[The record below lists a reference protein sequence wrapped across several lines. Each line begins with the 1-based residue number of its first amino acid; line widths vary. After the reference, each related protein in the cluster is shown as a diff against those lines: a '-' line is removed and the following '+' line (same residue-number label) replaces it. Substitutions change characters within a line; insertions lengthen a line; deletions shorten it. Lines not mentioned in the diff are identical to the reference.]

1 MLLFCLFLINFK
13 NTITM
18 ESKKL
23 FITLCLSLFCIQM
36 SAQVKVL
43 SNGKVGIGTNNPK
56 YGLLDIG
63 KTGVNNGLAIYDSSL
78 TNTLPLKLYS
88 NGDYGYLN
96 FGGVA
101 KQGITIN
108 KNGGIGFGA
117 DPSIGLDTPSYINIY
132 TYNRCA
138 LMAYAKFPS
147 DYGDI
152 IKVYSWRDTDMAYVV
167 RDVRNGGSPLTFY
180 VAGDGTV
187 YSKGSLLTASDE
199 SYKENI
205 SSISNSLN
213 TIRQMR
219 GVTYKLKEQVDEST
233 TVNTLQS
240 DVSSRDTL
248 SAQSPVPVEIVNK
261 IKAEKKRK
269 KAGFIAQELEEIFP
283 EAVYTL
289 PNGKK
294 AIAYSEI
301 IPLLVEAIK
310 EQQNEIDELKQAKS
324 IQARSTISDTDEQ
337 SDVNSLLDEK
347 LKAKLYSN
355 IPNPFK
361 EQTTIS
367 FFIPET
373 SSRASI
379 HIYNLQGKQIKQ
391 INIESRG
398 NGSVTING
406 YELIPGMYMYSLIV
420 DGKEVDTKKMIL
432 TE

>member
-1 MLLFCLFLINFK
+1 
-13 NTITM
+13 M

-43 SNGKVGIGTNNPK
+43 SNGKVGIGTTTPK
-56 YGLLDIG
+56 YSLLDIG
-63 KTGVNNGLAIYDSSL
+63 KTGTSGGLTIYNSAL
-78 TNTLPLKLYS
+78 TNPLLFKLYS

-96 FGGVA
+96 FGGVSS
-101 KQGITIN
+101 KGITIN
-108 KNGGIGFGA
+108 KDGGIGLGA
-117 DPSIGLDTPSYINIY
+117 DPSIGLNTPDYINVY
-132 TYNRCA
+132 TYGGKAA
-138 LMAYAKFPS
+138 LMAYAKYS
-147 DYGDI
+147 HDYGDI
-152 IKVYSWRDTDMAYVV
+152 IRVYSWRDTDMAYVV
-167 RDVRNGGSPLTFY
+167 RDVRNGGGPLTFY

-205 SSISNSLN
+205 TSINNSLN
-213 TIRQMR
+213 KIKQIR
-219 GVTYKLKEQVDEST
+219 GVTYKLKEQVEET
-233 TVNTLQS
+233 APTANTLQS

-248 SAQSPVPVEIVNK
+248 SSQFPVPVEIVNK

-324 IQARSTISDTDEQ
+324 IQARSTISDADEQ

-391 INIESRG
+391 LNIESRG
-398 NGSVTING
+398 NDSVTING
-406 YELIPGMYMYSLIV
+406 YELTPGMYMYSLIV

>member
-1 MLLFCLFLINFK
+1 MKTNNAIFISIILF
-13 NTITM
+13 
-18 ESKKL
+18 
-23 FITLCLSLFCIQM
+23 FCC
-36 SAQVKVL
+36 SASHAQLKVL
-43 SNGKVGIGTNNPK
+43 SNGKVGIGTTTPK
-56 YGLLDIG
+56 YSLLDIG
-63 KTGVNNGLAIYDSSL
+63 KTGTAGGLTIYNSAL
-78 TNTLPLKLYS
+78 TNPLLFKLYS

-101 KQGITIN
+101 KHGITIC
-108 KNGGIGFGA
+108 KDGGIGLGA
-117 DPSIGLDTPSYINIY
+117 DPSIELETPEYINIY
-132 TYNRCA
+132 TYGERAA
-138 LMAYAKFPS
+138 LMAYAKYPY

-205 SSISNSLN
+205 SSINNSLN

-219 GVTYKLKEQVDEST
+219 GVTYKLKEQAAE
-233 TVNTLQS
+233 TVATANTLQN
-240 DVSSRDTL
+240 DVSSDTL
-248 SAQSPVPVEIVNK
+248 SSQSPVPVEIVNK

-324 IQARSTISDTDEQ
+324 IQTRSTISDADEQ

-367 FFIPET
+367 FFIPEA

>member
-1 MLLFCLFLINFK
+1 MKTNNAIFISIILF
-13 NTITM
+13 
-18 ESKKL
+18 
-23 FITLCLSLFCIQM
+23 FCC
-36 SAQVKVL
+36 SASHAQLKVL
-43 SNGKVGIGTNNPK
+43 SNGKVGIGTTTPK
-56 YGLLDIG
+56 YSLLDIG
-63 KTGVNNGLAIYDSSL
+63 KTGTAGGLTIYNSAL
-78 TNTLPLKLYS
+78 TNPLLFKLYS

-101 KQGITIN
+101 KHGITIC
-108 KNGGIGFGA
+108 KDGGIGLGA
-117 DPSIGLDTPSYINIY
+117 DPSIELETPEYINIY
-132 TYNRCA
+132 TYGERAA
-138 LMAYAKFPS
+138 LMAYAKYPY

-167 RDVRNGGSPLTFY
+167 RDVRNGGSPLVFY
-180 VAGDGTV
+180 VAGDGSV
-187 YSKGSLLTASDE
+187 YSKGSILTASDE

-205 SSISNSLN
+205 SSINNSLN

-219 GVTYKLKEQVDEST
+219 GVTYKLKEQAAE
-233 TVNTLQS
+233 TVATANTLQN
-240 DVSSRDTL
+240 DVSSDTL
-248 SAQSPVPVEIVNK
+248 SSQSPVPVEIVNK

-324 IQARSTISDTDEQ
+324 IQTRSTISDADEQ

-367 FFIPET
+367 FFIPEA

>member
-1 MLLFCLFLINFK
+1 
-13 NTITM
+13 
-18 ESKKL
+18 
-23 FITLCLSLFCIQM
+23 
-36 SAQVKVL
+36 
-43 SNGKVGIGTNNPK
+43 
-56 YGLLDIG
+56 
-63 KTGVNNGLAIYDSSL
+63 
-78 TNTLPLKLYS
+78 
-88 NGDYGYLN
+88 
-96 FGGVA
+96 
-101 KQGITIN
+101 
-108 KNGGIGFGA
+108 
-117 DPSIGLDTPSYINIY
+117 
-132 TYNRCA
+132 
-138 LMAYAKFPS
+138 MAYAKYS
-147 DYGDI
+147 HDYGDI
-152 IKVYSWRDTDMAYVV
+152 IRVYSWRDTDMAYVV
-167 RDVRNGGSPLTFY
+167 RDVRNGGGPLTFY

-205 SSISNSLN
+205 TSINNSLN
-213 TIRQMR
+213 KIKQIR
-219 GVTYKLKEQVDEST
+219 GVTYKLKEQVEET
-233 TVNTLQS
+233 APTANTLQS

-248 SAQSPVPVEIVNK
+248 SSQFPVPVEIVNK

-324 IQARSTISDTDEQ
+324 IQTRSTISDADEQ

-391 INIESRG
+391 GAR
-398 NGSVTING
+398 VKTCVFVC
-406 YELIPGMYMYSLIV
+406 YFLL
-420 DGKEVDTKKMIL
+420 
-432 TE
+432 

>member
-1 MLLFCLFLINFK
+1 MKTNNAIFISIILF
-13 NTITM
+13 
-18 ESKKL
+18 
-23 FITLCLSLFCIQM
+23 FCC
-36 SAQVKVL
+36 SVSHAQLKVL
-43 SNGKVGIGTNNPK
+43 SNGKVGIGTTTPK
-56 YGLLDIG
+56 YSLLDIG
-63 KTGVNNGLAIYDSSL
+63 KTGTGGGLTIYNSAL
-78 TNTLPLKLYS
+78 TNPLLFKLYS

-96 FGGVA
+96 FGGIA
-101 KQGITIN
+101 KHGITIN
-108 KNGGIGFGA
+108 KDGGIGLGA
-117 DPSIGLDTPSYINIY
+117 DPSIELDTPEYINIY
-132 TYNRCA
+132 TYGERSA
-138 LMAYAKFPS
+138 LMAYAKYPY

-152 IKVYSWRDTDMAYVV
+152 IKVYSNRDTDVAYVV
-167 RDVRNGGSPLTFY
+167 RRSGQFTFY
-180 VAGDGTV
+180 VTGDGNV

-205 SSISNSLN
+205 SSINNSLN

-219 GVTYKLKEQVDEST
+219 GVTYKLKEQADEST
-233 TVNTLQS
+233 TASTLQS

-269 KAGFIAQELEEIFP
+269 KSGFIAQELEEIFP

-310 EQQNEIDELKQAKS
+310 EQQNEIDKQQNEIDELRQSKNVQT
-324 IQARSTISDTDEQ
+324 RSAIGAVDEQ

-391 INIESRG
+391 LNIESRG

-406 YELIPGMYMYSLIV
+406 YELTPGMYMYSLIV

>member
-1 MLLFCLFLINFK
+1 MKTNNAIFISIILF
-13 NTITM
+13 
-18 ESKKL
+18 
-23 FITLCLSLFCIQM
+23 FCC
-36 SAQVKVL
+36 SASHAQLKVL
-43 SNGKVGIGTNNPK
+43 SNGKVGIGTTTPK
-56 YGLLDIG
+56 YSLLDIG
-63 KTGVNNGLAIYDSSL
+63 KTGTAGGL
-78 TNTLPLKLYS
+78 TNPLLFKLYS
-88 NGDYGYLN
+88 SGDYGYLN
-96 FGGVA
+96 FGGIA
-101 KQGITIN
+101 KHGITIN
-108 KNGGIGFGA
+108 KDGGIGLGA
-117 DPSIGLDTPSYINIY
+117 DPSIELDTPEYINIY
-132 TYNRCA
+132 TYGERSA
-138 LMAYAKFPS
+138 LMAYAKYPY

-152 IKVYSWRDTDMAYVV
+152 IKVYSNRDTDVAYVV
-167 RDVRNGGSPLTFY
+167 RRSGQFTFY
-180 VAGDGTV
+180 VTGDGNV

-205 SSISNSLN
+205 SSINNSLN

-219 GVTYKLKEQVDEST
+219 GVTYKLKEQADEST
-233 TVNTLQS
+233 ITNTLQS

-248 SAQSPVPVEIVNK
+248 SARSPVPVEIVNK

-324 IQARSTISDTDEQ
+324 IQTRSAISDAGEQ
-337 SDVNSLLDEK
+337 SDVNLLLDEK

-373 SSRASI
+373 SFRASI

-391 INIESRG
+391 LSIEPRG

-406 YELIPGMYMYSLIV
+406 YELTPGMYMYSLIV

>member
-1 MLLFCLFLINFK
+1 MKTNNAIFISIILF
-13 NTITM
+13 
-18 ESKKL
+18 
-23 FITLCLSLFCIQM
+23 FCC
-36 SAQVKVL
+36 SASHAQLKVL
-43 SNGKVGIGTNNPK
+43 SNGKVGIGTTTPK
-56 YGLLDIG
+56 YSLLDIG
-63 KTGVNNGLAIYDSSL
+63 KAGTAGGLTIYNSALS
-78 TNTLPLKLYS
+78 NPLLFKLYS

-101 KQGITIN
+101 KHGITIC
-108 KNGGIGFGA
+108 KDGGIGLGA
-117 DPSIGLDTPSYINIY
+117 DPSIELDTPEYINIY
-132 TYNRCA
+132 TYGERSA
-138 LMAYAKFPS
+138 LMAYAKYS
-147 DYGDI
+147 HDYGDI
-152 IKVYSWRDTDMAYVV
+152 IRVYSWRDTDMAYVV
-167 RDVRNGGSPLTFY
+167 RDVRNGGGPLTFY

-205 SSISNSLN
+205 TSINNSLN
-213 TIRQMR
+213 KIKQIR
-219 GVTYKLKEQVDEST
+219 GVTYKLKEQVEET
-233 TVNTLQS
+233 APTANTLQS

-248 SAQSPVPVEIVNK
+248 SSQFPVPVEIVNK

-324 IQARSTISDTDEQ
+324 IQARSTISDADEQ

-391 INIESRG
+391 LNIESRG

-406 YELIPGMYMYSLIV
+406 YELTPGMYMYSLIV
-420 DGKEVDTKKMIL
+420 DGQEVDTKKMIL

>member
-1 MLLFCLFLINFK
+1 
-13 NTITM
+13 
-18 ESKKL
+18 
-23 FITLCLSLFCIQM
+23 
-36 SAQVKVL
+36 
-43 SNGKVGIGTNNPK
+43 
-56 YGLLDIG
+56 
-63 KTGVNNGLAIYDSSL
+63 
-78 TNTLPLKLYS
+78 
-88 NGDYGYLN
+88 
-96 FGGVA
+96 
-101 KQGITIN
+101 
-108 KNGGIGFGA
+108 
-117 DPSIGLDTPSYINIY
+117 
-132 TYNRCA
+132 
-138 LMAYAKFPS
+138 
-147 DYGDI
+147 
-152 IKVYSWRDTDMAYVV
+152 
-167 RDVRNGGSPLTFY
+167 
-180 VAGDGTV
+180 
-187 YSKGSLLTASDE
+187 
-199 SYKENI
+199 
-205 SSISNSLN
+205 
-213 TIRQMR
+213 MR
-219 GVTYKLKEQVDEST
+219 GVTYRLKGQDNEMA

-240 DVSSRDTL
+240 DVSYRDTL

-269 KAGFIAQELEEIFP
+269 KSGFIAQELEEIFP

-310 EQQNEIDELKQAKS
+310 EQQNEIDKQQNEIDELRQSKIVQT
-324 IQARSTISDTDEQ
+324 RSAIGAVDEQ

-391 INIESRG
+391 LNIESRG

-406 YELIPGMYMYSLIV
+406 YELTPGMYMYSLIV
-420 DGKEVDTKKMIL
+420 DGQEVDTKKMIL

>member
-1 MLLFCLFLINFK
+1 MKTNNAIFISIILF
-13 NTITM
+13 
-18 ESKKL
+18 
-23 FITLCLSLFCIQM
+23 FCC
-36 SAQVKVL
+36 SASHAQLKVL
-43 SNGKVGIGTNNPK
+43 SNGKVGIGTTTPK
-56 YGLLDIG
+56 YSLLDIG
-63 KTGVNNGLAIYDSSL
+63 KAGTAGGLTIYNSALS
-78 TNTLPLKLYS
+78 NPLLFKLYS

-101 KQGITIN
+101 KHGITIC
-108 KNGGIGFGA
+108 KDGGIGLGA
-117 DPSIGLDTPSYINIY
+117 DPSIELETPEYINIY
-132 TYNRCA
+132 TYGERSA
-138 LMAYAKFPS
+138 LMAYAKYS
-147 DYGDI
+147 HDYGDI
-152 IKVYSWRDTDMAYVV
+152 IRVYSWRDTDMAYVV
-167 RDVRNGGSPLTFY
+167 RDVRNGGGPLTFY

-205 SSISNSLN
+205 TSINNSLN
-213 TIRQMR
+213 KIKQIR
-219 GVTYKLKEQVDEST
+219 GVTYKLKEQVEET
-233 TVNTLQS
+233 APTANTLQS

-248 SAQSPVPVEIVNK
+248 SSQFPVPVEIVNK

-269 KAGFIAQELEEIFP
+269 KSGFIAQELEEIFP

-324 IQARSTISDTDEQ
+324 IQARSTISDADEQ

-391 INIESRG
+391 LNIESRG

-406 YELIPGMYMYSLIV
+406 YELTPGMYMYSLIV

>member
-1 MLLFCLFLINFK
+1 M
-13 NTITM
+13 
-18 ESKKL
+18 
-23 FITLCLSLFCIQM
+23 
-36 SAQVKVL
+36 L
-43 SNGKVGIGTNNPK
+43 SNGKVGIGTNTPK

-63 KTGVNNGLAIYDSSL
+63 KTGVSNGLAIYDSSL
-78 TNTLPLKLYS
+78 TNPVPLRLYS
-88 NGDYGYLN
+88 DGDYGYLN
-96 FGGVA
+96 FGGIA
-101 KQGITIN
+101 KQGIIIN

-132 TYNRCA
+132 TYTRCPF
-138 LMAYAKFPS
+138 MAYAKFPF

-152 IKVYSWRDTDMAYVV
+152 IKVYSNRDTDVAYVV
-167 RDVRNGGSPLTFY
+167 RRSGQFTFY
-180 VAGDGTV
+180 VTGDGNV
-187 YSKGSLLTASDE
+187 YSKGSLLTASDV

-213 TIRQMR
+213 TIKQMR
-219 GVTYKLKEQVDEST
+219 GVTYKVKEQTDEVAIAS
-233 TVNTLQS
+233 TLQN
-240 DVSSRDTL
+240 DISSDTL

-324 IQARSTISDTDEQ
+324 IQTRSAISDADEQ

-361 EQTTIS
+361 EQTIIS
-367 FFIPET
+367 FFIPEA
-373 SSRASI
+373 SSRANI

-391 INIESRG
+391 INIESKG

-406 YELIPGMYMYSLIV
+406 YELTSGMYMYSLIV

>member
-1 MLLFCLFLINFK
+1 
-13 NTITM
+13 
-18 ESKKL
+18 
-23 FITLCLSLFCIQM
+23 
-36 SAQVKVL
+36 
-43 SNGKVGIGTNNPK
+43 
-56 YGLLDIG
+56 
-63 KTGVNNGLAIYDSSL
+63 
-78 TNTLPLKLYS
+78 
-88 NGDYGYLN
+88 
-96 FGGVA
+96 
-101 KQGITIN
+101 
-108 KNGGIGFGA
+108 
-117 DPSIGLDTPSYINIY
+117 
-132 TYNRCA
+132 
-138 LMAYAKFPS
+138 MAYAKFPH

-152 IKVYSWRDTDMAYVV
+152 IKVYSWRDTDMTYVV
-167 RDVRNGGSPLTFY
+167 RNARVSGSPFTFY
-180 VAGDGTV
+180 VTGDGSV

-205 SSISNSLN
+205 TSINNSLN
-213 TIRQMR
+213 TIKRMR
-219 GVTYKLKEQVDEST
+219 GVTYRLKGQDNETAT
-233 TVNTLQS
+233 TNTFQS

-248 SAQSPVPVEIVNK
+248 SVQSPVPVEIVNK

-324 IQARSTISDTDEQ
+324 IQTRSAISDADEQ

-367 FFIPET
+367 FFIPEA

>member
-1 MLLFCLFLINFK
+1 
-13 NTITM
+13 M

-43 SNGKVGIGTNNPK
+43 SNGKVGIGTTTPK
-56 YGLLDIG
+56 YSLLDIG
-63 KTGVNNGLAIYDSSL
+63 KTGTSGGLTIYNSAL
-78 TNTLPLKLYS
+78 TNPLLFKLYS

-96 FGGVA
+96 FGGVSS
-101 KQGITIN
+101 KGITIN
-108 KNGGIGFGA
+108 KDGGIGLGA
-117 DPSIGLDTPSYINIY
+117 DPSIGLNTPDYINVY
-132 TYNRCA
+132 TYGGKAA
-138 LMAYAKFPS
+138 LMAYAKYS
-147 DYGDI
+147 HDYGDI
-152 IKVYSWRDTDMAYVV
+152 IRVYSWRDTDMAYVV
-167 RDVRNGGSPLTFY
+167 RDVRNGGGPLTFY

-205 SSISNSLN
+205 TSINNSLN
-213 TIRQMR
+213 KIKQIR
-219 GVTYKLKEQVDEST
+219 GVTYKLKEQVEET
-233 TVNTLQS
+233 APTANTLQS

-248 SAQSPVPVEIVNK
+248 SSQFPVPVEIVNK

-324 IQARSTISDTDEQ
+324 IQARSTISDADEQ

-391 INIESRG
+391 LNIESRG

-420 DGKEVDTKKMIL
+420 DGQEVDTKKMIL

>member
-1 MLLFCLFLINFK
+1 MKTNNAIFISIILF
-13 NTITM
+13 
-18 ESKKL
+18 
-23 FITLCLSLFCIQM
+23 FCC
-36 SAQVKVL
+36 SASHAQLKVL
-43 SNGKVGIGTNNPK
+43 SNGKVGIGTTTPK
-56 YGLLDIG
+56 YSLLDIG
-63 KTGVNNGLAIYDSSL
+63 KAGTAGGLTIYNSAL
-78 TNTLPLKLYS
+78 TNPLLFKLYS

-101 KQGITIN
+101 KHGITIN
-108 KNGGIGFGA
+108 KDGGIGLGA
-117 DPSIGLDTPSYINIY
+117 DPSIELDTPEYINIY
-132 TYNRCA
+132 TYGERSA
-138 LMAYAKFPS
+138 LMAYAKYPY
-147 DYGDI
+147 DYGDV
-152 IKVYSWRDTDMAYVV
+152 IKVYSNRDTDVAYVV
-167 RDVRNGGSPLTFY
+167 RRSGQFTFY
-180 VAGDGTV
+180 VTGDGNV

-205 SSISNSLN
+205 SSINNSLN

-219 GVTYKLKEQVDEST
+219 GVTYKLKEQADEST
-233 TVNTLQS
+233 TASTLQS

-269 KAGFIAQELEEIFP
+269 KSGFIAQELEEIFP

-310 EQQNEIDELKQAKS
+310 EQQNEIDKQQNEIDELRQSKIVQT
-324 IQARSTISDTDEQ
+324 RSAIGAVDEQ

-367 FFIPET
+367 FFIPEA

-406 YELIPGMYMYSLIV
+406 YELTPGMYMYSLIV

>member
-1 MLLFCLFLINFK
+1 MKTNNAIFISIILF
-13 NTITM
+13 
-18 ESKKL
+18 
-23 FITLCLSLFCIQM
+23 FCC
-36 SAQVKVL
+36 SASHAQLKVL
-43 SNGKVGIGTNNPK
+43 SNGKVGIGTTTPK
-56 YGLLDIG
+56 YSLLDIG
-63 KTGVNNGLAIYDSSL
+63 KTGTAGGLTIYNSAL
-78 TNTLPLKLYS
+78 TNPLLFKLYS

-101 KQGITIN
+101 KHGITIN
-108 KNGGIGFGA
+108 KDGGIGLGA
-117 DPSIGLDTPSYINIY
+117 DPSIELDTPEYINIY
-132 TYNRCA
+132 TYGERSA
-138 LMAYAKFPS
+138 LMAYAKYPY
-147 DYGDI
+147 DYGDV
-152 IKVYSWRDTDMAYVV
+152 IKVYSNRDTDVAYVV
-167 RDVRNGGSPLTFY
+167 RRSGQFTFY
-180 VAGDGTV
+180 VTGDGNV

-205 SSISNSLN
+205 SSINNSLN

-219 GVTYKLKEQVDEST
+219 GVTYKLKEQADEST
-233 TVNTLQS
+233 TASTLQS

-269 KAGFIAQELEEIFP
+269 KSGFIAQELEEIFP

-310 EQQNEIDELKQAKS
+310 EQQNEIDKQQNEIDELRQSKIVQT
-324 IQARSTISDTDEQ
+324 RSAIGAVDEQ

-391 INIESRG
+391 LNIESRG

-406 YELIPGMYMYSLIV
+406 YELTPGMYMYSLIV
-420 DGKEVDTKKMIL
+420 DGQDVDTKKMIL

>member
-1 MLLFCLFLINFK
+1 
-13 NTITM
+13 M

-43 SNGKVGIGTNNPK
+43 SNGKVGIGTTTPK
-56 YGLLDIG
+56 YSLLDIG
-63 KTGVNNGLAIYDSSL
+63 KTGTSGGLTIYNSAL
-78 TNTLPLKLYS
+78 TNPLLFKLYS

-96 FGGVA
+96 FGGVSS
-101 KQGITIN
+101 KGITIN
-108 KNGGIGFGA
+108 KDGGIGLGA
-117 DPSIGLDTPSYINIY
+117 DPSIGLNTPDYINVY
-132 TYNRCA
+132 TYGGKAA
-138 LMAYAKFPS
+138 LMAYAKYS
-147 DYGDI
+147 HDYGDI
-152 IKVYSWRDTDMAYVV
+152 IRVYSWRDTDMAYVV
-167 RDVRNGGSPLTFY
+167 RDVRNGGGPLTFY

-205 SSISNSLN
+205 TSINNSLN
-213 TIRQMR
+213 KIKQIR
-219 GVTYKLKEQVDEST
+219 GVTYKLKEQVEET
-233 TVNTLQS
+233 APTANTLQS

-248 SAQSPVPVEIVNK
+248 SSQFPVPVEIVNK

-324 IQARSTISDTDEQ
+324 IQARSTISDADEQ

-367 FFIPET
+367 FFIPEA

-391 INIESRG
+391 LNIESRG

-406 YELIPGMYMYSLIV
+406 YELTPGMYMYSLIV
-420 DGKEVDTKKMIL
+420 DGQEVGTKKMIL

>member
-1 MLLFCLFLINFK
+1 MKTNNAIFISIILFF
-13 NTITM
+13 
-18 ESKKL
+18 
-23 FITLCLSLFCIQM
+23 FC
-36 SAQVKVL
+36 SASHAQLKVL
-43 SNGKVGIGTNNPK
+43 SNGKVGIGTTTPK
-56 YGLLDIG
+56 YSLLDIG
-63 KTGVNNGLAIYDSSL
+63 KTGTAGGLTIYNSAL
-78 TNTLPLKLYS
+78 TNPLLFKLYS

-101 KQGITIN
+101 KHGITIN
-108 KNGGIGFGA
+108 KDGGIGLGA
-117 DPSIGLDTPSYINIY
+117 DPSIELDTPDYINVY
-132 TYNRCA
+132 AYGGKGA
-138 LMAYAKFPS
+138 FMAYAKFPH
-147 DYGDI
+147 DYYEVMRI
-152 IKVYSWRDTDMAYVV
+152 YSNRPADMAYVV
-167 RDVRNGGSPLTFY
+167 RDVRNGGDQLTFY
-180 VAGDGTV
+180 VTGDGSV

-205 SSISNSLN
+205 TSINNSLN
-213 TIRQMR
+213 KIRQMR
-219 GVTYKLKEQVDEST
+219 GVTYKLKEQAEE
-233 TVNTLQS
+233 TVATANTLQN
-240 DVSSRDTL
+240 DVSSDTL
-248 SAQSPVPVEIVNK
+248 SSQSPVPVEIVNK

-269 KAGFIAQELEEIFP
+269 KSGFIAQELEEIFP

-310 EQQNEIDELKQAKS
+310 EQQNEIDKQQNEIDELRQSKIVQT
-324 IQARSTISDTDEQ
+324 RSAIGAVDEQ

-367 FFIPET
+367 FFIPEA

-406 YELIPGMYMYSLIV
+406 YELTPGMYMYSLIV

>member
-1 MLLFCLFLINFK
+1 
-13 NTITM
+13 M
-18 ESKKL
+18 ER
-23 FITLCLSLFCIQM
+23 
-36 SAQVKVL
+36 A
-43 SNGKVGIGTNNPK
+43 
-56 YGLLDIG
+56 
-63 KTGVNNGLAIYDSSL
+63 
-78 TNTLPLKLYS
+78 
-88 NGDYGYLN
+88 
-96 FGGVA
+96 
-101 KQGITIN
+101 
-108 KNGGIGFGA
+108 
-117 DPSIGLDTPSYINIY
+117 
-132 TYNRCA
+132 A
-138 LMAYAKFPS
+138 LMAYAKYPY

-167 RDVRNGGSPLTFY
+167 RDVRNGGSPLVFY
-180 VAGDGTV
+180 VAGDGSV
-187 YSKGSLLTASDE
+187 YSKGSILTASDE

-205 SSISNSLN
+205 SSINNSLN
-213 TIRQMR
+213 TVRQMR
-219 GVTYKLKEQVDEST
+219 GVTYKLKEQADEST
-233 TVNTLQS
+233 TASTLQS
-240 DVSSRDTL
+240 DVSYRDTL

-269 KAGFIAQELEEIFP
+269 KSGFIAQELEEIFP

-310 EQQNEIDELKQAKS
+310 EQQNEIDKQQNEIDELRQSKIVQT
-324 IQARSTISDTDEQ
+324 RSAIGAVDEQ

-391 INIESRG
+391 LNIESRG

-406 YELIPGMYMYSLIV
+406 YELTPGMYMYSLIV
-420 DGKEVDTKKMIL
+420 DGQEVDTKKMIL

>member
-1 MLLFCLFLINFK
+1 MKTNNAIFISIILF
-13 NTITM
+13 
-18 ESKKL
+18 
-23 FITLCLSLFCIQM
+23 FCC
-36 SAQVKVL
+36 SASHAQLKVL
-43 SNGKVGIGTNNPK
+43 SNGKVGIGTTTPK
-56 YGLLDIG
+56 YSLLDIG
-63 KTGVNNGLAIYDSSL
+63 KAGTAGGLTIYNSALS
-78 TNTLPLKLYS
+78 NPLLFKLYS

-101 KQGITIN
+101 KHGITIC
-108 KNGGIGFGA
+108 KDGGIGLGA
-117 DPSIGLDTPSYINIY
+117 DPSRELDTPEYINIY
-132 TYNRCA
+132 TYGERSA
-138 LMAYAKFPS
+138 LMAYAKYPY

-167 RDVRNGGSPLTFY
+167 RDVRNGGSPLVFY
-180 VAGDGTV
+180 VAGDGSV
-187 YSKGSLLTASDE
+187 YSKGSILTASDE

-205 SSISNSLN
+205 SSINNSLN

-219 GVTYKLKEQVDEST
+219 GVTYKLKEQADEST
-233 TVNTLQS
+233 TASTLQS

-269 KAGFIAQELEEIFP
+269 KSGFIAQELEEIFP

-324 IQARSTISDTDEQ
+324 IQARSTISDADEQ

-391 INIESRG
+391 LNIESRG

-406 YELIPGMYMYSLIV
+406 YELTPGMYMYSLIV
-420 DGKEVDTKKMIL
+420 DGQEVDTKKMIL

>member
-1 MLLFCLFLINFK
+1 MKTNNAIFISIILF
-13 NTITM
+13 
-18 ESKKL
+18 
-23 FITLCLSLFCIQM
+23 FCC
-36 SAQVKVL
+36 SASHAQLKVL
-43 SNGKVGIGTNNPK
+43 SNGKVGIGTTTPK
-56 YGLLDIG
+56 YSLLDIG
-63 KTGVNNGLAIYDSSL
+63 KTGTAGGLTIYNSAL
-78 TNTLPLKLYS
+78 TNPLLFKLYS

-101 KQGITIN
+101 KHGITIN
-108 KNGGIGFGA
+108 KDGGIGLGA
-117 DPSIGLDTPSYINIY
+117 DPSIELDTPEYINIY
-132 TYNRCA
+132 TYGERSA
-138 LMAYAKFPS
+138 LMAYAKYPY
-147 DYGDI
+147 DYGDV
-152 IKVYSWRDTDMAYVV
+152 IKVYSNRDTDVAYVV
-167 RDVRNGGSPLTFY
+167 RRSGQFTFY
-180 VAGDGTV
+180 VTGDGNV

-205 SSISNSLN
+205 SSINNSLN

-219 GVTYKLKEQVDEST
+219 GVTYKLKEQADEST
-233 TVNTLQS
+233 TASTLQS

-248 SAQSPVPVEIVNK
+248 SSRSPVPVEIVNK

-269 KAGFIAQELEEIFP
+269 KSGFIAQELEEIFP

-310 EQQNEIDELKQAKS
+310 EQQNEIDKQQNEIDELRQSKIVQ
-324 IQARSTISDTDEQ
+324 IRSAIGAVDEQ

-391 INIESRG
+391 LNIESRG

-406 YELIPGMYMYSLIV
+406 YELTPGMYMYSLIV

>member
-1 MLLFCLFLINFK
+1 
-13 NTITM
+13 
-18 ESKKL
+18 
-23 FITLCLSLFCIQM
+23 
-36 SAQVKVL
+36 
-43 SNGKVGIGTNNPK
+43 
-56 YGLLDIG
+56 
-63 KTGVNNGLAIYDSSL
+63 
-78 TNTLPLKLYS
+78 
-88 NGDYGYLN
+88 
-96 FGGVA
+96 
-101 KQGITIN
+101 
-108 KNGGIGFGA
+108 
-117 DPSIGLDTPSYINIY
+117 
-132 TYNRCA
+132 
-138 LMAYAKFPS
+138 MAYAKFPH

-152 IKVYSWRDTDMAYVV
+152 IKVYSWRDTDMTYVV
-167 RDVRNGGSPLTFY
+167 RNARVSGSPFTFY
-180 VAGDGTV
+180 VTGDGSV

-205 SSISNSLN
+205 TSINNSLN
-213 TIRQMR
+213 TIKRMR
-219 GVTYKLKEQVDEST
+219 GVTYRLKGQDNETAT
-233 TVNTLQS
+233 TNTFQS

-269 KAGFIAQELEEIFP
+269 KSGFIAQELEEIFP

-324 IQARSTISDTDEQ
+324 IQTRSAISDADEQ

-367 FFIPET
+367 FFIPEA

>member
-1 MLLFCLFLINFK
+1 MKTNNAIFISIILF
-13 NTITM
+13 
-18 ESKKL
+18 
-23 FITLCLSLFCIQM
+23 FCC
-36 SAQVKVL
+36 SASHAQLKVL
-43 SNGKVGIGTNNPK
+43 SNGKVGIGTTTPK
-56 YGLLDIG
+56 YSLLDIG
-63 KTGVNNGLAIYDSSL
+63 KTGTAGGLTIYNSAL
-78 TNTLPLKLYS
+78 TNPLLFKLYS

-101 KQGITIN
+101 KHGITIC
-108 KNGGIGFGA
+108 KDGGIGLGA
-117 DPSIGLDTPSYINIY
+117 DPSIELETPEYINIY
-132 TYNRCA
+132 TYGERAA
-138 LMAYAKFPS
+138 LMAYAKYPY

-167 RDVRNGGSPLTFY
+167 RDVRNGGSPLVFY
-180 VAGDGTV
+180 VAGDGSV
-187 YSKGSLLTASDE
+187 YSKGSILTASDE

-205 SSISNSLN
+205 SSINNSLN

-219 GVTYKLKEQVDEST
+219 GVTYKLKEQAAE
-233 TVNTLQS
+233 TVATANTLQN
-240 DVSSRDTL
+240 DVSSDTL
-248 SAQSPVPVEIVNK
+248 SSQSPVPVEIVNK

-269 KAGFIAQELEEIFP
+269 KSGFIAQELEEIFP

-324 IQARSTISDTDEQ
+324 IQTRSTISDADEQ

-367 FFIPET
+367 FFIPEA

>member
-1 MLLFCLFLINFK
+1 MKTNNAIFISIILF
-13 NTITM
+13 
-18 ESKKL
+18 
-23 FITLCLSLFCIQM
+23 FCC
-36 SAQVKVL
+36 SASHAQLKVL
-43 SNGKVGIGTNNPK
+43 SNGKVGIGTTTPK
-56 YGLLDIG
+56 YSLLDIG
-63 KTGVNNGLAIYDSSL
+63 KTGTAGGLTIYNSAL
-78 TNTLPLKLYS
+78 TNPLLFKLYS

-101 KQGITIN
+101 KHGITIN
-108 KNGGIGFGA
+108 KDGGIGLGA
-117 DPSIGLDTPSYINIY
+117 DPSIELDTPEYINIY
-132 TYNRCA
+132 TYGERSA
-138 LMAYAKFPS
+138 LMAYAKYPY
-147 DYGDI
+147 DYGDV
-152 IKVYSWRDTDMAYVV
+152 IKVYSNRDTDVAYVV
-167 RDVRNGGSPLTFY
+167 RRSGQFTFY
-180 VAGDGTV
+180 VTGDGNV

-205 SSISNSLN
+205 SLINNSLN

-219 GVTYKLKEQVDEST
+219 GVTYKLKEQADEST
-233 TVNTLQS
+233 TASTLQS

-269 KAGFIAQELEEIFP
+269 KSGFIAQELEEIFP

-310 EQQNEIDELKQAKS
+310 EQQNEIDKQQNEIDELRQSKIVQT
-324 IQARSTISDTDEQ
+324 RSAIGAVDEQ

-391 INIESRG
+391 LNIESRG

-406 YELIPGMYMYSLIV
+406 YELTPGMYMYSLIV
-420 DGKEVDTKKMIL
+420 DGQDVDTKKMIL

>member
-1 MLLFCLFLINFK
+1 MKTNNAIFISIILF
-13 NTITM
+13 
-18 ESKKL
+18 
-23 FITLCLSLFCIQM
+23 FCC
-36 SAQVKVL
+36 SASHAQLKVL
-43 SNGKVGIGTNNPK
+43 SNGKVGIGTTTPK
-56 YGLLDIG
+56 YSLLDIG
-63 KTGVNNGLAIYDSSL
+63 KAGTAGGLTIYNSAL
-78 TNTLPLKLYS
+78 TNPLLFKLYS

-101 KQGITIN
+101 KHGITIS
-108 KNGGIGFGA
+108 KDGGIGLGA
-117 DPSIGLDTPSYINIY
+117 DPSIELDIPEYINIY
-132 TYNRCA
+132 TYGERAA
-138 LMAYAKFPS
+138 LMAYAKYPY

-167 RDVRNGGSPLTFY
+167 RDVRNGGSPLVFY
-180 VAGDGTV
+180 VAGDGSV
-187 YSKGSLLTASDE
+187 YSKGSILTASDE

-205 SSISNSLN
+205 SSINNSLN

-219 GVTYKLKEQVDEST
+219 GVTYKLKEQADEST
-233 TVNTLQS
+233 TASTLQS

-269 KAGFIAQELEEIFP
+269 KSGFIAQELEEIFP

-310 EQQNEIDELKQAKS
+310 EQQNEIDKQQNEIDELRQSKIVQT
-324 IQARSTISDTDEQ
+324 RSVIGAVDEQ

-391 INIESRG
+391 LNIESRG

-406 YELIPGMYMYSLIV
+406 YELTPGMYMYSLIV

>member
-1 MLLFCLFLINFK
+1 MKTNNAIFISIILF
-13 NTITM
+13 
-18 ESKKL
+18 
-23 FITLCLSLFCIQM
+23 FCC
-36 SAQVKVL
+36 SASHAQLKVL
-43 SNGKVGIGTNNPK
+43 SNGKVGIGTTAPK
-56 YGLLDIG
+56 YSLLDIG
-63 KTGVNNGLAIYDSSL
+63 KTGTAGGLTIYNSALS
-78 TNTLPLKLYS
+78 NPLLFKLYS

-101 KQGITIN
+101 KHGITIS
-108 KNGGIGFGA
+108 KDGGIGLGA
-117 DPSIGLDTPSYINIY
+117 DPSIELETPEYINIY
-132 TYNRCA
+132 TYGERSA
-138 LMAYAKFPS
+138 LMAYAKYPY
-147 DYGDI
+147 DYGDV
-152 IKVYSWRDTDMAYVV
+152 IKVYSNRDTDVAYVV
-167 RDVRNGGSPLTFY
+167 RRSGQFTFY
-180 VAGDGTV
+180 VTGDGNV

-205 SSISNSLN
+205 TSLNNSLS

-219 GVTYKLKEQVDEST
+219 GVSYKLKEQAEET
-233 TVNTLQS
+233 ATVSAFQS
-240 DVSSRDTL
+240 DVSSSRDTL
-248 SAQSPVPVEIVNK
+248 SAQSPVPVEIVNT

-310 EQQNEIDELKQAKS
+310 EQQNEIDKQQNEIDELRQSKIVQT
-324 IQARSTISDTDEQ
+324 RSAIGAVDEQ

-391 INIESRG
+391 LNIESRG

-406 YELIPGMYMYSLIV
+406 YELTPGMYMYSLIV
-420 DGKEVDTKKMIL
+420 DGQEVDTKKMIL

>member
-1 MLLFCLFLINFK
+1 
-13 NTITM
+13 
-18 ESKKL
+18 
-23 FITLCLSLFCIQM
+23 
-36 SAQVKVL
+36 
-43 SNGKVGIGTNNPK
+43 
-56 YGLLDIG
+56 
-63 KTGVNNGLAIYDSSL
+63 
-78 TNTLPLKLYS
+78 
-88 NGDYGYLN
+88 
-96 FGGVA
+96 
-101 KQGITIN
+101 
-108 KNGGIGFGA
+108 
-117 DPSIGLDTPSYINIY
+117 
-132 TYNRCA
+132 
-138 LMAYAKFPS
+138 MAYAKFPH

-152 IKVYSWRDTDMAYVV
+152 IKVYSWRDTDMTYVG
-167 RDVRNGGSPLTFY
+167 RNARVSGSPFTFY
-180 VAGDGTV
+180 VTGDGSV

-205 SSISNSLN
+205 TSINNSLN
-213 TIRQMR
+213 TIKRMR
-219 GVTYKLKEQVDEST
+219 GVTYRLKGQDNETAT
-233 TVNTLQS
+233 TNTFQS

-269 KAGFIAQELEEIFP
+269 KSGFIAQELEEIFP

-324 IQARSTISDTDEQ
+324 IQTRSAISDADEQ

-355 IPNPFK
+355 ISNPFK

-367 FFIPET
+367 FFIPEA

-406 YELIPGMYMYSLIV
+406 YELTPGMYMYSLIV

>member
-1 MLLFCLFLINFK
+1 
-13 NTITM
+13 
-18 ESKKL
+18 
-23 FITLCLSLFCIQM
+23 
-36 SAQVKVL
+36 
-43 SNGKVGIGTNNPK
+43 
-56 YGLLDIG
+56 
-63 KTGVNNGLAIYDSSL
+63 
-78 TNTLPLKLYS
+78 
-88 NGDYGYLN
+88 
-96 FGGVA
+96 
-101 KQGITIN
+101 
-108 KNGGIGFGA
+108 
-117 DPSIGLDTPSYINIY
+117 
-132 TYNRCA
+132 
-138 LMAYAKFPS
+138 MAYAKFPH

-152 IKVYSWRDTDMAYVV
+152 IKVYSWRDTDMTYVV
-167 RDVRNGGSPLTFY
+167 RNARVSGSPFTFY
-180 VAGDGTV
+180 VTGDGSV

-205 SSISNSLN
+205 TSINNSLN
-213 TIRQMR
+213 TIKRMR
-219 GVTYKLKEQVDEST
+219 GVTYRLKGQDNEMA

-324 IQARSTISDTDEQ
+324 IQTRSAISDADEQ

-367 FFIPET
+367 FFIPEA

>member
-1 MLLFCLFLINFK
+1 MKTNNAIFISIILF
-13 NTITM
+13 
-18 ESKKL
+18 
-23 FITLCLSLFCIQM
+23 FCC
-36 SAQVKVL
+36 SASHAQLKVL
-43 SNGKVGIGTNNPK
+43 SNGKVGIGTTTPK
-56 YGLLDIG
+56 YSLLDIG
-63 KTGVNNGLAIYDSSL
+63 KAGTAGGLTIYNSALS
-78 TNTLPLKLYS
+78 NPLLFKLYS

-101 KQGITIN
+101 KHGITIS
-108 KNGGIGFGA
+108 KDGGIGLGA
-117 DPSIGLDTPSYINIY
+117 DPSIELETPEYINIY
-132 TYNRCA
+132 TYGERSA
-138 LMAYAKFPS
+138 LMAYAKYPY
-147 DYGDI
+147 DYGDV
-152 IKVYSWRDTDMAYVV
+152 IKVYSNRDTDVAYVV
-167 RDVRNGGSPLTFY
+167 RRSGQFTFY
-180 VAGDGTV
+180 VTGDGNV

-205 SSISNSLN
+205 NSLN
-213 TIRQMR
+213 NSLSTIRQMR
-219 GVTYKLKEQVDEST
+219 GVSYKLKEQAEET
-233 TVNTLQS
+233 ATVSAFQS
-240 DVSSRDTL
+240 DVSSSRDTL
-248 SAQSPVPVEIVNK
+248 SAQSPVPVEIVNT

-310 EQQNEIDELKQAKS
+310 EQQNEIDKQQNEIDELRQSKIVQT
-324 IQARSTISDTDEQ
+324 RSAIGAVDEQ

-391 INIESRG
+391 LNIESRG

-406 YELIPGMYMYSLIV
+406 YELTPGMYMYSLIV
-420 DGKEVDTKKMIL
+420 DGQEVDTKKMIL

>member
-1 MLLFCLFLINFK
+1 MKTNNAIFISIILF
-13 NTITM
+13 
-18 ESKKL
+18 
-23 FITLCLSLFCIQM
+23 FCC
-36 SAQVKVL
+36 SASHAQLKVL
-43 SNGKVGIGTNNPK
+43 SNGKVGIGTTTPK
-56 YGLLDIG
+56 YSLLDIG
-63 KTGVNNGLAIYDSSL
+63 KTGTAGGLTIYNSAL
-78 TNTLPLKLYS
+78 TNPLLFKLYS

-101 KQGITIN
+101 KHGITIN
-108 KNGGIGFGA
+108 KDGGIGLGA
-117 DPSIGLDTPSYINIY
+117 DPSIELDTPEYINIY
-132 TYNRCA
+132 TYGERSA
-138 LMAYAKFPS
+138 LMAYAKYPY
-147 DYGDI
+147 DYGDV
-152 IKVYSWRDTDMAYVV
+152 IKVYSNRDTDVAYVV
-167 RDVRNGGSPLTFY
+167 RRSGQFTFY
-180 VAGDGTV
+180 VTGDGNV

-205 SSISNSLN
+205 SSINNSLN

-219 GVTYKLKEQVDEST
+219 GVTYKLKEQADEST
-233 TVNTLQS
+233 TASTLQS

-248 SAQSPVPVEIVNK
+248 SSRSPVPVEIVNK

-269 KAGFIAQELEEIFP
+269 KSGFIAQELEEIFP

-310 EQQNEIDELKQAKS
+310 EQQNEIDKQQNEIDELRQSKIVQ
-324 IQARSTISDTDEQ
+324 IRSAIGAVDEQ

-367 FFIPET
+367 FFIPEA

-398 NGSVTING
+398 HGSVTING
-406 YELIPGMYMYSLIV
+406 YELTPGMYMYSLIV